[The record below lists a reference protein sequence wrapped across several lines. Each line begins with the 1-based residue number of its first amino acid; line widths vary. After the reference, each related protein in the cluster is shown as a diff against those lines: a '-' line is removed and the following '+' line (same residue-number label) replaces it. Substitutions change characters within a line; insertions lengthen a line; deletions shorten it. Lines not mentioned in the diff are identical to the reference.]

1 MRKKIAVFQLRSE
14 GTGRALNKAGPAATG
29 PTLHRQHLRGQVI
42 GLWPVECQQSAAAQQ
57 PSAAFGYLGSR
68 RPSCSRPMQEHWLVM
83 QPAHACA
90 SMRRQRVNA

>member
-14 GTGRALNKAGPAATG
+14 GTGRAFKAGPVATG

-42 GLWPVECQQSAAAQQ
+42 GLWRAGKCQQSAAAQQ
-57 PSAAFGYLGSR
+57 PSVAFRYLGSR
-68 RPSCSRPMQEHWLVM
+68 CPSCSRPMQEHWLVM